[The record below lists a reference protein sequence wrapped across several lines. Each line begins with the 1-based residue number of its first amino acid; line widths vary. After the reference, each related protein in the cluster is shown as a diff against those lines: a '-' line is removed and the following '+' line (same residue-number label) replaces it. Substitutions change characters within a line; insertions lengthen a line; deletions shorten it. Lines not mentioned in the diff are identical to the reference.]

1 MMSSRNTLKLAITGG
16 IGSGKSYVTALLKKR
31 HIPIYN
37 NDAEAKRLMMVSS
50 TIRESLCSLVSSDVY
65 CSDGTLNR
73 TLLAEWMFASSERV
87 EQVNALVHPV
97 VKEDFLRWSS
107 QQDAPIVVMEC
118 AILFESGFDALVDK
132 VLLVTAP
139 EQVRIERVMK
149 RDNVSAEQV
158 LARIAAQMSD
168 KERSQKADYILNND
182 GDGNIE
188 IALSTILNTIEN
200 ELLSY

>member
-37 NDAEAKRLMMVSS
+37 SDAEAKRLMMVSS
-50 TIRESLCSLVSSDVY
+50 TIREGLCSLVSSDVY
-65 CSDGTLNR
+65 CPDGTLNR
-73 TLLAEWMFASSERV
+73 TLLAEWMFASAERI
-87 EQVNALVHPV
+87 ERVNALVHPV

-139 EQVRIERVMK
+139 EQVRIKRVMK

>member
-37 NDAEAKRLMMVSS
+37 SDAEAKRLMMVSS
-50 TIRESLCSLVSSDVY
+50 TIREGLCSLVSSDVY

-73 TLLAEWMFASSERV
+73 TLLAEWMFTSTERV

-97 VKEDFLRWSS
+97 VKEDFLHWSS

-188 IALSTILNTIEN
+188 IALSTILNTIEK

>member
-37 NDAEAKRLMMVSS
+37 SDAEAKRLMLVSS
-50 TIRESLCSLVSSDVY
+50 TIREGLCSLVSSDVY
-65 CSDGTLNR
+65 CPDGTLNR
-73 TLLAEWMFASSERV
+73 TLLAEWMFASVERI

>member
-37 NDAEAKRLMMVSS
+37 SDAEAKRLMMVSS
-50 TIRESLCSLVSSDVY
+50 TIREGLCSLVSSDVY
-65 CSDGTLNR
+65 CPDGTLNR
-73 TLLAEWMFASSERV
+73 TLLAEWMFASAERI
-87 EQVNALVHPV
+87 ERVNALVHPV